1 METVIIIVFVLGYL
15 AITLEHTLKID
26 KLIPAL
32 VMMAVSWALISFG
45 IDDFQTWFDSSKH
58 ALSEN
63 FQFLDH
69 DDKMYV
75 LEETL
80 LHHLGKTAEILVF
93 LLGAMTIVEII
104 AYFNGF
110 STIKNFIKTKKKSKL
125 LWIFA
130 SLAFVLS
137 AIIDNLTATIV
148 LVSLLQKIIKNR
160 KMRLWFAGLIV
171 IAANAGGAFSPI
183 GDVTTTMLWIGGQ
196 ISPLNIMKQTFLAS
210 LVCMVVPTLMI
221 NYMIKG
227 KIELRANVENSLNFN
242 TNSFERNLIFYVGI
256 GCLLFIPLFK
266 TLTNLPPYM
275 GMFLSLG
282 IIWTLT
288 ELIHNKKHVNE
299 KGILSVSHA
308 LRKIDT
314 PSILF
319 FFGILLSIASLE
331 VVGVLPQMAST
342 LNSSIGNLNLVAICI
357 GLLSAVF
364 DNVPLVAALQSMYS
378 LNDYPQDHYFW
389 ELLAFTAGT
398 GGSCLIIGS
407 AAGVAV
413 MGIEKIDFFWY
424 LKKISWIA
432 LIGFIAGVAT
442 FLIQHYLQ

>member
-1 METVIIIVFVLGYL
+1 MITILIIIFTLGYL
-15 AITLEHTLKID
+15 AITLEHTIKIN
-26 KLIPAL
+26 KSAT
-32 VMMAVSWALISFG
+32 ALITAVLCWTLIISNASNKEL
-45 IDDFQTWFDSSKH
+45 IIEQ
-58 ALSEN
+58 LS
-63 FQFLDH
+63 
-69 DDKMYV
+69 
-75 LEETL
+75 
-80 LHHLGKTAEILVF
+80 HHLSSISEIVFF
-93 LLGAMTIVEII
+93 LLGAMTIVEIND
-104 AYFNGF
+104 AHDGF
-110 STIKNFIKTKKKSKL
+110 QNITERIKTTHKTKL
-125 LWIFA
+125 IWLISVITF
-130 SLAFVLS
+130 FLS
-137 AIIDNLTATIV
+137 AVLDNLTSTIV
-148 LVSLLQKIIKNR
+148 MMSILNKLIEDKKTKWLLLGLVIISS
-160 KMRLWFAGLIV
+160 
-171 IAANAGGAFSPI
+171 NAGGAFSPI

-210 LVCMVVPTLMI
+210 LVCMVVPTLII

-227 KIELRANVENSLNFN
+227 KIELKANVENSLNFN

-256 GCLLFIPLFK
+256 GSLLFVPLFK

-432 LIGFIAGVAT
+432 LIGFMAGVAT

>member
-1 METVIIIVFVLGYL
+1 MITILIIIFTLGYL
-15 AITLEHTLKID
+15 AITLEQTIKINKSATALMTAVLCWTLI
-26 KLIPAL
+26 
-32 VMMAVSWALISFG
+32 ISNASNKE
-45 IDDFQTWFDSSKH
+45 IIIEQ
-58 ALSEN
+58 LS
-63 FQFLDH
+63 
-69 DDKMYV
+69 
-75 LEETL
+75 
-80 LHHLGKTAEILVF
+80 HHLSSISEIVFF

-104 AYFNGF
+104 DAHDGF
-110 STIKNFIKTKKKSKL
+110 QNITERIKTNHKTKL
-125 LWIFA
+125 IWLISVITF
-130 SLAFVLS
+130 FLS
-137 AIIDNLTATIV
+137 AVLDNLTSTIV
-148 LVSLLQKIIKNR
+148 MMSILNKLIEDKKTKWLLLGLVIISS
-160 KMRLWFAGLIV
+160 
-171 IAANAGGAFSPI
+171 NAGGAFSPI

-256 GCLLFIPLFK
+256 GCLLFVPIFK
-266 TLTNLPPYM
+266 TLTHLPPYM

-319 FFGILLSIASLE
+319 FFGILLSISSLE
-331 VVGVLPQMAST
+331 VVGVLPQMASS

>member
-1 METVIIIVFVLGYL
+1 MITILILIFTLGYL
-15 AITLEHTLKID
+15 AITLEQTIKINKSATALMTAVLCWTLIISNASNKE
-26 KLIPAL
+26 LI
-32 VMMAVSWALISFG
+32 IE
-45 IDDFQTWFDSSKH
+45 Q
-58 ALSEN
+58 LS
-63 FQFLDH
+63 
-69 DDKMYV
+69 
-75 LEETL
+75 
-80 LHHLGKTAEILVF
+80 HHLSSISEIVFF

-104 AYFNGF
+104 DAHDGF
-110 STIKNFIKTKKKSKL
+110 QNITERIKTNHKTKL
-125 LWIFA
+125 IWLISVITF
-130 SLAFVLS
+130 FLS
-137 AIIDNLTATIV
+137 AVLDNLTSTIV
-148 LVSLLQKIIKNR
+148 MMSILNKLIEDKKTKWLLLGLVIISS
-160 KMRLWFAGLIV
+160 
-171 IAANAGGAFSPI
+171 NAGGAFSPI

-210 LVCMVVPTLMI
+210 LVCMVVPTFII

-256 GCLLFIPLFK
+256 GCLLFVPLFK

-319 FFGILLSIASLE
+319 FFGILLSISSLE
-331 VVGVLPQMAST
+331 VVGVLPQMASS

>member
-1 METVIIIVFVLGYL
+1 MMTILILIFTLGYL
-15 AITLEHTLKID
+15 AITLEHTIKIN
-26 KLIPAL
+26 KSATALMTAVLCWTLIISNASNKEL
-32 VMMAVSWALISFG
+32 VIE
-45 IDDFQTWFDSSKH
+45 Q
-58 ALSEN
+58 LS
-63 FQFLDH
+63 
-69 DDKMYV
+69 
-75 LEETL
+75 
-80 LHHLGKTAEILVF
+80 HHLSSISEIVFF

-104 AYFNGF
+104 DAHDGF
-110 STIKNFIKTKKKSKL
+110 QNITERIKTTHKTKL
-125 LWIFA
+125 IWLISVITF
-130 SLAFVLS
+130 FLS
-137 AIIDNLTATIV
+137 AVLDNLTSTIV
-148 LVSLLQKIIKNR
+148 MMSILNKLIEDKKTKWLLLGLVIIS
-160 KMRLWFAGLIV
+160 
-171 IAANAGGAFSPI
+171 ANAGGAFSPI

-210 LVCMVVPTLMI
+210 LVCMVVPTLII

-256 GCLLFIPLFK
+256 GCLLFVPLFK

-319 FFGILLSIASLE
+319 FFGILLSISSLE

-432 LIGFIAGVAT
+432 LIGFMAGVAT

>member
-1 METVIIIVFVLGYL
+1 MTTILILLFTLGYL
-15 AITLEHTLKID
+15 AITLEHTLKIN
-26 KLIPAL
+26 KSATALMTAVLCWTLI
-32 VMMAVSWALISFG
+32 ISNASNKE
-45 IDDFQTWFDSSKH
+45 IVINQ
-58 ALSEN
+58 LS
-63 FQFLDH
+63 
-69 DDKMYV
+69 
-75 LEETL
+75 
-80 LHHLGKTAEILVF
+80 HHLSSISEIIFF

-104 AYFNGF
+104 DAHDGF
-110 STIKNFIKTKKKSKL
+110 QNITERIKTTNKTKL
-125 LWIFA
+125 IWLISVITF
-130 SLAFVLS
+130 FLS
-137 AIIDNLTATIV
+137 AVLDNLTSTIV
-148 LVSLLQKIIKNR
+148 MMSILNKLIQDKKTKWLLLGLVIISS
-160 KMRLWFAGLIV
+160 
-171 IAANAGGAFSPI
+171 NAGGAFSPI

-196 ISPLNIMKQTFLAS
+196 ISPLNIIKQTFLAS
-210 LVCMVVPTLMI
+210 LVCMAVPTLII

-227 KIELRANVENSLNFN
+227 KIELRTNVENSLNFN
-242 TNSFERNLIFYVGI
+242 TNSFERNLIFYIGI
-256 GCLLFIPLFK
+256 GCLLFVPIFK
-266 TLTNLPPYM
+266 TLTSLPPYM

-282 IIWTLT
+282 IIWTVT
-288 ELIHNKKHVNE
+288 ELIHNKKHDNE

-319 FFGILLSIASLE
+319 FFGILLSISSLE
-331 VVGVLPQMAST
+331 VIGILPQMASS
-342 LNSSIGNLNLVAICI
+342 LNNSIGNLNFVAISI

-378 LNDYPQDHYFW
+378 LNDYPKDHYFW

-432 LIGFIAGVAT
+432 FLGFIAGVST
-442 FLIQHYLQ
+442 FLIQHNF

>member
-1 METVIIIVFVLGYL
+1 MITILILIFTLGYL
-15 AITLEHTLKID
+15 AITLEQTIKINKSATALMTAVLCWTLIISNASNKE
-26 KLIPAL
+26 LI
-32 VMMAVSWALISFG
+32 IE
-45 IDDFQTWFDSSKH
+45 Q
-58 ALSEN
+58 LS
-63 FQFLDH
+63 
-69 DDKMYV
+69 
-75 LEETL
+75 
-80 LHHLGKTAEILVF
+80 HHLSSISEIVFF

-104 AYFNGF
+104 DAHDGF
-110 STIKNFIKTKKKSKL
+110 QNITERIKTNHKTKL
-125 LWIFA
+125 IWLISVITF
-130 SLAFVLS
+130 FLS
-137 AIIDNLTATIV
+137 AVLDNLTSTIV
-148 LVSLLQKIIKNR
+148 MMSILNKLIEDKKTKWLLLGLVIISS
-160 KMRLWFAGLIV
+160 
-171 IAANAGGAFSPI
+171 NAGGAFSPI

-210 LVCMVVPTLMI
+210 LVCMVVPTLII

-256 GCLLFIPLFK
+256 GCLLFVPLFK

-319 FFGILLSIASLE
+319 FFGILLSISSLE
-331 VVGVLPQMAST
+331 VVGVLPQMASS

-432 LIGFIAGVAT
+432 LIGFMAGVAT
-442 FLIQHYLQ
+442 FLIQHYWQ

>member
-1 METVIIIVFVLGYL
+1 MITILIIVFTLGYL
-15 AITLEHTLKID
+15 AITLEHTIKIN
-26 KLIPAL
+26 KSATALMTAVLCWTLIISNASNKEL
-32 VMMAVSWALISFG
+32 VIE
-45 IDDFQTWFDSSKH
+45 Q
-58 ALSEN
+58 LS
-63 FQFLDH
+63 
-69 DDKMYV
+69 
-75 LEETL
+75 
-80 LHHLGKTAEILVF
+80 HHLSSISEIVFF

-104 AYFNGF
+104 DAHDGF
-110 STIKNFIKTKKKSKL
+110 QNITERIKTTHKTKL
-125 LWIFA
+125 IWLISVITF
-130 SLAFVLS
+130 FLS
-137 AIIDNLTATIV
+137 AVLDNLTSTIV
-148 LVSLLQKIIKNR
+148 IMSILNKLIEDKKTKWLLLGLVIIS
-160 KMRLWFAGLIV
+160 
-171 IAANAGGAFSPI
+171 ANAGGAFSPI

-210 LVCMVVPTLMI
+210 LVCMVVPTLII

-256 GCLLFIPLFK
+256 GCLLFVPLFK

-319 FFGILLSIASLE
+319 FFGILLSISSLE
-331 VVGVLPQMAST
+331 VVGVLPQMASA

-432 LIGFIAGVAT
+432 LIGFMAGVAT

>member
-1 METVIIIVFVLGYL
+1 MITILIIIFTLGYL
-15 AITLEHTLKID
+15 AITLEHTIKIN
-26 KLIPAL
+26 KSAT
-32 VMMAVSWALISFG
+32 ALITAVLCWTLIISNASNKEL
-45 IDDFQTWFDSSKH
+45 IIEQ
-58 ALSEN
+58 LS
-63 FQFLDH
+63 
-69 DDKMYV
+69 
-75 LEETL
+75 
-80 LHHLGKTAEILVF
+80 HHLSSISEIVFF

-104 AYFNGF
+104 DAHDGF
-110 STIKNFIKTKKKSKL
+110 QNITERIKTNHKTKL
-125 LWIFA
+125 IWLISVITF
-130 SLAFVLS
+130 FLS
-137 AIIDNLTATIV
+137 AVLDNLTSTIV
-148 LVSLLQKIIKNR
+148 MMSILNKLIEDKKTKWLLLGLVIISS
-160 KMRLWFAGLIV
+160 
-171 IAANAGGAFSPI
+171 NAGGAFSPI

-210 LVCMVVPTLMI
+210 LACMVVPTLII

-242 TNSFERNLIFYVGI
+242 TNSFERNLIFYAGI
-256 GCLLFIPLFK
+256 GCLLFVPLFK
-266 TLTNLPPYM
+266 TLTHLPPYM

-282 IIWTLT
+282 IIWILT

-432 LIGFIAGVAT
+432 LIGFMAGVAT

>member
-1 METVIIIVFVLGYL
+1 MITILIIIFTLGYL
-15 AITLEHTLKID
+15 AITLEHTININKSATALMTAVLCWT
-26 KLIPAL
+26 LIISNA
-32 VMMAVSWALISFG
+32 SNKELI
-45 IDDFQTWFDSSKH
+45 IEQ
-58 ALSEN
+58 LS
-63 FQFLDH
+63 
-69 DDKMYV
+69 
-75 LEETL
+75 
-80 LHHLGKTAEILVF
+80 HHLSSISEIVFF

-104 AYFNGF
+104 DAHDGF
-110 STIKNFIKTKKKSKL
+110 QNITERIKTNHKTKL
-125 LWIFA
+125 IWLISVITF
-130 SLAFVLS
+130 FLS
-137 AIIDNLTATIV
+137 AVLDNLTSTIV
-148 LVSLLQKIIKNR
+148 MISILNKLIEDKKTKWLLLGLVIISS
-160 KMRLWFAGLIV
+160 
-171 IAANAGGAFSPI
+171 NAGGAFSPI

-210 LVCMVVPTLMI
+210 LVCMVVPTLII

-256 GCLLFIPLFK
+256 GCLLFVPIFK
-266 TLTNLPPYM
+266 TLTHLPPYM

-319 FFGILLSIASLE
+319 FFGILLSISSLE
-331 VVGVLPQMAST
+331 VVGVLPQMASS

-442 FLIQHYLQ
+442 FLIQNYWQ

>member
-1 METVIIIVFVLGYL
+1 MITILIIIFTLGYL
-15 AITLEHTLKID
+15 AITLEHTININKSATALMTAVLCWT
-26 KLIPAL
+26 LIISDA
-32 VMMAVSWALISFG
+32 SNKELI
-45 IDDFQTWFDSSKH
+45 IEQ
-58 ALSEN
+58 LS
-63 FQFLDH
+63 
-69 DDKMYV
+69 
-75 LEETL
+75 
-80 LHHLGKTAEILVF
+80 HHLSSISEIVFF

-104 AYFNGF
+104 DAHDGF
-110 STIKNFIKTKKKSKL
+110 QNITERIKTNHKTKL
-125 LWIFA
+125 IWLISVITF
-130 SLAFVLS
+130 FLS
-137 AIIDNLTATIV
+137 AVLDNLTSTIV
-148 LVSLLQKIIKNR
+148 MMSILNKLIEDKKTKWLLLGLVIISS
-160 KMRLWFAGLIV
+160 
-171 IAANAGGAFSPI
+171 NAGGAFSPI